1 MARVK
6 LNFPIKKPTFIAH
19 IPIRITDMNYGNHLG
34 NDALLS
40 IIHDARM
47 QFLAS
52 LNFTELNINGV
63 GMIMADVMIAY
74 KNESLYGDILKI
86 EIFTDNITSRS
97 FDFLYKIN
105 TVREGNVIEIAEAK
119 TGMVSYDY
127 RIKKICETPAA
138 LLANL

>member
-1 MARVK
+1 
-6 LNFPIKKPTFIAH
+6 
-19 IPIRITDMNYGNHLG
+19 
-34 NDALLS
+34 
-40 IIHDARM
+40 M

-63 GMIMADVMIAY
+63 GMIMADVMMAY
-74 KNESLYGDILKI
+74 KNEGLYGDILKV

-105 TVREGNVIEIAEAK
+105 TNRNGNVIEIAEAK

-127 RIKKICETPAA
+127 RIKKICETPPA